1 MDKTFDVVCV
11 GNATIDVFVI
21 LHNLQKFSYDKFSNQ
36 ISFPLGEKLPL
47 DEYKITI
54 GGNACNISVGLSRL
68 GLRTSLA
75 AQIGNDE
82 FSQKITNTLEKEH
95 VNQGLVKKTKRET
108 PYFNIL
114 LSYEGERTILEEKT
128 PDQENLD
135 PGNLNPKLIYLT
147 SVNGDWQSVYEK
159 AFRENPDSKFA
170 LNPGASQINKN
181 LDDIQLI
188 LPKIE
193 ILFVNLEEAQKITKE
208 DSTDIKVLLKKLK
221 TWGVKIIIITD
232 GRNGSY
238 AIDGG
243 NEIFQVGVISS
254 EKPVERTGAGDS
266 YSAGFIYA
274 YLNGFSVK
282 QSMRYGAINADYV
295 IRKVGSQEGLL
306 NKTELDQKAKEQL
319 ALVAIKI

>member
-54 GGNACNISVGLSRL
+54 GGNACNVSVGLSRL
-68 GLRTSLA
+68 GLQTALA

-95 VNQGLVKKTKRET
+95 VNQDLVKKTNRQS

-147 SVNGDWQSVYEK
+147 SINGDWQSVYDD
-159 AFRENPDSKFA
+159 AFSKNSSSKFA
-170 LNPGASQINKN
+170 LNPGASQINKD
-181 LDDIQLI
+181 LDNILLI

-193 ILFVNLEEAQKITKE
+193 ILFVNLQEAQRISKDE
-208 DSTDIKVLLKKLK
+208 STDIKVLLKRLK
-221 TWGVKIIIITD
+221 TWGGKIIVITD

-238 AIDGG
+238 AIDQN
-243 NEIFQVGVISS
+243 NEIFQIGVVSA

-266 YSAGFIYA
+266 YSTGFIYA
-274 YLNGFSVK
+274 YLAGLSVK
-282 QSMRYGAINADYV
+282 ESMRYAAINADFV
-295 IRKVGSQEGLL
+295 IRRVGSQEGLL
-306 NKTELDQKAKEQL
+306 GKNEMDQKAKEQS
-319 ALVAIKI
+319 ALTAVKI

>member
-1 MDKTFDVVCV
+1 MDKTPDIVCV

-54 GGNACNISVGLSRL
+54 GGNACNVSVGLSRL
-68 GLRTSLA
+68 GLQTSLA
-75 AQIGNDE
+75 AQIANDE
-82 FSQKITNTLEKEH
+82 LSQKITNTLEKEH
-95 VNQGLVKKTKRET
+95 VNQRLVKKTNRQG

-128 PDQENLD
+128 PDQENLE

-147 SVNGDWQSVYEK
+147 SVNGDWQSVYQK
-159 AFRENPDSKFA
+159 AFSSNPDSEFA
-170 LNPGASQINKN
+170 LNPGASQINN
-181 LDDIQLI
+181 DLEDILLI

-193 ILFVNLEEAQKITKE
+193 ILFVNLSEAQKITKE
-208 DSTDIKVLLKKLK
+208 NSTDIKVLLKKLK
-221 TWGVKIIIITD
+221 TWGGKIIVITD

-238 AIDGG
+238 AIDSSNG
-243 NEIFQVGVISS
+243 IFQIGVVSG

-266 YSAGFIYA
+266 YSTGFLYA

-282 QSMRYGAINADYV
+282 DSMRYGAINADYV
-295 IRKVGSQEGLL
+295 IRRVGSQEGLL

-319 ALVAIKI
+319 ALTAVKI